1 MCNSELQTNRRVS
14 VAIYL
19 RTIINFP
26 LLLYSECR
34 LATTLKEQNPG
45 KSVCNTR
52 LLGEY
57 SGLFCVSVA
66 LSFRHLY
73 AGPKFTSS
81 LEI

>member
-34 LATTLKEQNPG
+34 LATTKGNKIQERVYVIHG
-45 KSVCNTR
+45 
-52 LLGEY
+52 Y
-57 SGLFCVSVA
+57 
-66 LSFRHLY
+66 
-73 AGPKFTSS
+73 
-81 LEI
+81 